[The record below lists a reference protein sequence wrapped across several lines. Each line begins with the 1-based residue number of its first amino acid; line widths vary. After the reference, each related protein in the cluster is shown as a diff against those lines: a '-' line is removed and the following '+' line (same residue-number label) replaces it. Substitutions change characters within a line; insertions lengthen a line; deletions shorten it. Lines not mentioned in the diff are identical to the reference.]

1 MKVATEKSMTF
12 SEEWDVCYKNNTQ
25 MAIWPWS
32 ELVSFVMKYGYRA
45 NKKIRILELGC
56 GAGANIPFF
65 MSLNAEYFAMD
76 GSATIV
82 KTLKKKF
89 PTIKENIVIGDFTKE
104 IPFKGT
110 FDLIVDRSAITHN
123 TTRGIMQCL
132 DLVYTKLKKGR
143 KYIGTG
149 WFSTMHSDYKHGIQD
164 QDFFTRT
171 NYKNGQFVHV
181 GRVHFSDKKH
191 LLDLFKKFK
200 ILVLEHNITKT
211 EVPKK
216 NNVIAGWNIVA
227 QK

>member
-1 MKVATEKSMTF
+1 MKVATEKSLTF

-45 NKKIRILELGC
+45 NKKIRILEIGC

-104 IPFKGT
+104 MPFKGT
-110 FDLIVDRSAITHN
+110 FD
-123 TTRGIMQCL
+123 
-132 DLVYTKLKKGR
+132 
-143 KYIGTG
+143 
-149 WFSTMHSDYKHGIQD
+149 
-164 QDFFTRT
+164 
-171 NYKNGQFVHV
+171 
-181 GRVHFSDKKH
+181 
-191 LLDLFKKFK
+191 
-200 ILVLEHNITKT
+200 
-211 EVPKK
+211 
-216 NNVIAGWNIVA
+216 
-227 QK
+227 